1 VTGVPADRIRLRGL
15 RVHGHHGVL
24 AAERELGQP
33 FLVDADLEVDTSLAA
48 RTDDIADTVDYG
60 GLAHRLAG
68 IVAGEPT
75 ALLETLAGRLAEAC
89 LADERVVAAEVTVHK
104 PAAPVP
110 LPVADIAVT
119 VHRADRAPPVV
130 LALGSN
136 VGDRL
141 AHLRRARDVLAAN
154 PRVRAVRGSRVFEAD
169 PVGGPDQGPYLN
181 AVVVARTA
189 LAPREVLALAH
200 EAEEAAGRVRD
211 VRWGPRTLDVDVIN
225 YGELTVSD
233 DTLTLPHPRA
243 AERAF
248 VLAPWHDVD
257 PDAVLPGRGRV
268 ADLLGWVGL
277 VGIRRTEDSL

>member
-1 VTGVPADRIRLRGL
+1 MPADRIRLRGL
-15 RVHGHHGVL
+15 RMHGHHGVL

-33 FLVDADLEVDTSLAA
+33 FIVDVDLEVDTSLAA

-75 ALLETLAGRLAEAC
+75 ALLETLAWRLADAC
-89 LADERVVAAEVTVHK
+89 LADERVVAVAVTVHK

-110 LPVADIAVT
+110 LPIADIAVT
-119 VHRADRAPPVV
+119 VHRGGRARPVV

-136 VGDRL
+136 VGNRL
-141 AHLRRARDVLAAN
+141 AQLRRGRDMLAAD
-154 PRVRAVRGSRVFEAD
+154 PRVREVRGSRVFETD

-181 AVVVARTA
+181 AVLVARSA
-189 LAPREVLALAH
+189 LGPRELLALAH
-200 EAEEAAGRVRD
+200 AAEEAAGRVRD
-211 VRWGPRTLDVDVIN
+211 MRWGPRTLDVDLIS
-225 YGELTVSD
+225 YGDLTVSD

-268 ADLLGWVGL
+268 VDLLGWVGL
-277 VGIRRTEDSL
+277 AGIRRTEDAL